1 MSAKKNVFTTFVL
14 LGLCALVVGCGD
26 DTVAPTSD
34 EAPILP
40 PQNLV
45 VTQSANMIRL
55 SWDAN
60 PKGNLAG
67 YNVYRM
73 EGGSG
78 VLVKM
83 THTPTLATTFED
95 NSVQPSIGYQYR
107 VTSVTTNDKESPYS
121 MVNAAL
127 TMIGR
132 EKREKPNLF

>member
-1 MSAKKNVFTTFVL
+1 MSAKKTVFTTFVL

-45 VTQSANMIRL
+45 VTQTAGMIRL

-60 PKGNLAG
+60 TQGNLAG
-67 YNVYRM
+67 YNVYRL
-73 EGGSG
+73 EGGAG
-78 VLVKM
+78 LLVKM
-83 THTPTLATTFED
+83 THTPTLATTYLD
-95 NSVQPSIGYQYR
+95 DSVQPGIGYQYR
-107 VTSVTTNDKESPYS
+107 VTSVTTNQKESPY
-121 MVNAAL
+121 AL
-127 TMIGR
+127 AIGALNGTGK